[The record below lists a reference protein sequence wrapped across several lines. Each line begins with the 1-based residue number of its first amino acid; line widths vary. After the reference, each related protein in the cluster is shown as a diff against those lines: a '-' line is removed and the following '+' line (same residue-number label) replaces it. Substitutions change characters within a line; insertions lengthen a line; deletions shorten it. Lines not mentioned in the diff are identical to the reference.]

1 MSVYDKAHELT
12 KALKDSE
19 EAKELN
25 AALQAARSNPD
36 AKRMMD
42 DFREKQS
49 LLQQKMAAG
58 EQPSPADVEMMD
70 KLYELVTQNPLLQR
84 AFDAER
90 KFSVVFEDVTRI
102 VTESLR
108 DIME

>member
-12 KALKDSE
+12 KALQDSE
-19 EAKELN
+19 EAKELS
-25 AALQAARSNPD
+25 AALQAARSNPE

-42 DFREKQS
+42 DFRGKQS
-49 LLQQKMAAG
+49 VLQQKMAAG
-58 EQPSPADVEMMD
+58 EQPSPSDVEMMD
-70 KLYELVTQNPLLQR
+70 SLYKQVNQNPLLQR

>member
-1 MSVYDKAHELT
+1 MNVYDQAHELT
-12 KALKDSE
+12 RALKDSE
-19 EAKELN
+19 EAKELH
-25 AALQAARSNPD
+25 AALKEARSNPD

-42 DFREKQS
+42 DFREKQAG
-49 LLQQKMAAG
+49 LQQKMAAG

-70 KLYELVTQNPLLQR
+70 KLYEVVTQNPLLQR

-90 KFSVVFEDVTRI
+90 QFSIVFDDVTRI

-108 DIME
+108 EIME